1 MARAAWPSRAPPR
14 APAGSPGVARRPP
27 RPTPAAHVV
36 VPSRFLHR
44 RALSSRRRADR
55 LVLASTGWGAGSG
68 SGGAGGG
75 GRGRGGRP
83 GGGGG
88 DADEDADDDDD
99 DGDDDARGRGGRG
112 GRSRPPRAPSFALA
126 GAAAGRASPDA
137 ADARAEEEEAAS
149 ATLRASDSSPRS
161 PPRISVSIVIPALNE
176 ELAIGRVLRNLECLD
191 PPPLEVIVAVG
202 DSQDATEAL
211 AKRFAEDRKRLR
223 RVRKGLLEEE
233 TVTETATERR
243 PGRDAARRR
252 GRFWSSRSPNPKNP
266 DPGEK
271 KTTTPPPS
279 GLEPASS
286 GSEPPSLT
294 NTNTNVTSPPPPPSC
309 RHAWD
314 VRTVRSRRGRAS
326 QMNAGAA
333 LARGDALLFL
343 HADTFVP
350 DDVVALVA
358 GSLTPFEQPSN
369 DLRTTFE
376 RPFSGPT
383 NGEEERTVVAGGFA
397 SLIEHDR
404 RTFWGMSA
412 HNVAKTFYAPLL
424 FRPLSFA
431 RGLRVL
437 FGDQAMFVRAEEFR
451 RVGGFDEALPIMED
465 ADLCVRLHD
474 AGPARRTARTKEGL
488 ECDEKGLECD
498 GKWRY
503 HTFREGAGGVVSPGG
518 SASDEWSTR
527 PFKPRVK
534 PVGLHGR
541 GSIVL
546 VDRAVRTSGRRVD
559 ALGGNLK
566 ATAVH
571 FLIGLSWYFGATPE
585 DMVSLYRR
593 FYEDVR

>member
-1 MARAAWPSRAPPR
+1 M
-14 APAGSPGVARRPP
+14 
-27 RPTPAAHVV
+27 
-36 VPSRFLHR
+36 
-44 RALSSRRRADR
+44 
-55 LVLASTGWGAGSG
+55 
-68 SGGAGGG
+68 
-75 GRGRGGRP
+75 
-83 GGGGG
+83 
-88 DADEDADDDDD
+88 
-99 DGDDDARGRGGRG
+99 
-112 GRSRPPRAPSFALA
+112 
-126 GAAAGRASPDA
+126 
-137 ADARAEEEEAAS
+137 
-149 ATLRASDSSPRS
+149 
-161 PPRISVSIVIPALNE
+161 SIVIPALNE

-223 RVRKGLLEEE
+223 RIREGFLEEE

-252 GRFWSSRSPNPKNP
+252 RRFWSSRSPSPKNP

-271 KTTTPPPS
+271 KTTTPPS
-279 GLEPASS
+279 GLEPASL

-294 NTNTNVTSPPPPPSC
+294 NTNVTPPPPPSC
-309 RHAWD
+309 RYAWD
-314 VRTVRSRRGRAS
+314 VQTVRSRRGRAS

-358 GSLTPFEQPSN
+358 GSLTPFERPSN

-376 RPFSGPT
+376 RPPSGPT

-474 AGPARRTARTKEGL
+474 AGPARRTARRTEGRR
-488 ECDEKGLECD
+488 DEKGLECD

-503 HTFREGAGGVVSPGG
+503 HFREGAGGVVTPGAAG
-518 SASDEWSTR
+518 DDRRRR

>member
-14 APAGSPGVARRPP
+14 ARAFPGRRAAPTPPHPRGARR
-27 RPTPAAHVV
+27 R
-36 VPSRFLHR
+36 PSRFLHR
-44 RALSSRRRADR
+44 RALVARRADR
-55 LVLASTGWGAGSG
+55 LVLASTGGAG
-68 SGGAGGG
+68 
-75 GRGRGGRP
+75 P
-83 GGGGG
+83 GPAARTEAEA
-88 DADEDADDDDD
+88 DAEAAPAAAAATRKTTRTTDD

-112 GRSRPPRAPSFALA
+112 GRSRPRARLRSRSRARRR
-126 GAAAGRASPDA
+126 GASPDA

-149 ATLRASDSSPRS
+149 ATLRPSDSSPRS
-161 PPRISVSIVIPALNE
+161 SPPRLSVSIVIPALNE

-202 DSQDATEAL
+202 DSRDATEAL

-223 RVRKGLLEEE
+223 RVREEGLLEEE

-252 GRFWSSRSPNPKNP
+252 RRFWSSRSPSPDP

-271 KTTTPPPS
+271 KTTTPPS
-279 GLEPASS
+279 GLEPASL

-294 NTNTNVTSPPPPPSC
+294 NTNVTPPPPPSC
-309 RHAWD
+309 CHAWD
-314 VRTVRSRRGRAS
+314 VQTVRSRRGRAS

-358 GSLTPFEQPSN
+358 GSLTTFERPSN
-369 DLRTTFE
+369 DLRTTSG
-376 RPFSGPT
+376 PPSGPT

-474 AGPARRTARTKEGL
+474 AGPARRTARRTDGKFR
-488 ECDEKGLECD
+488 DEKGLECD

-503 HTFREGAGGVVSPGG
+503 NRFREGAGGVVTPGAAG
-518 SASDEWSTR
+518 DDRSTR